1 MHIRNFAFIKNSIN
15 SSSAAFTLAEILI
28 TLGIIGIIAALTIP
42 NLIYEYRKKSLET
55 GLVRFYSTINQAFK
69 LSAAENGD
77 ERQWTDFGEDS
88 CSFYKKYLAPYLK
101 AEYECGYY
109 NSVEGQKPSKN
120 NDVRFVGIYFPSG
133 DMAVLSYGWAFTYT
147 NQKKYYKNYSG
158 WMADTSKM
166 TTLGKELF
174 VFERS
179 KHRFPNGETGG
190 IIPFGGITKEELLE
204 KCKNR
209 PINCTALI
217 ASNGWKIPD
226 NYPFKI

>member
-1 MHIRNFAFIKNSIN
+1 MITKK
-15 SSSAAFTLAEILI
+15 AFTLAEILI

-109 NSVEGQKPSKN
+109 IIAEGQKPNKVN
-120 NDVRFVGIYFPSG
+120 QNMFVGIYFPSG
-133 DMAVLSYGWAFTYT
+133 DMAVLSYSRVFTYT
-147 NQKKYYKNYSG
+147 NQKKYYKAYTALMSG
-158 WMADTSKM
+158 SEISNSMPY
-166 TTLGKELF
+166 GKELF
-174 VFERS
+174 VFERTIS
-179 KHRFPNGETGG
+179 RDPSNERGG
-190 IIPFGGITKEELLE
+190 IIPFDSFYPYTETQQLE
-204 KCKNR
+204 QCKNTGSR
-209 PINCTALI
+209 GCVALI
-217 ASNGWKIPD
+217 SRNGWKIPN